1 MRIRD
6 GPAAVRG
13 DAPPPRSHWR
23 EPGRRRG
30 REPRVRRP
38 VALLI
43 SGTPR
48 GREDSGASL
57 VRHSRRLGA
66 GRAHPVGRGSVRWPV
81 RRRLVPRHG
90 RRLERKGHGLE
101 ATDPH
106 RLALADGD
114 RDALRDRR
122 GAAGRR
128 RRRPVRLPEER
139 ATDVAVGLH
148 PERRGDRRL
157 PARPRRHRVRP
168 QGPVGRA
175 PAARH
180 HRAPPG
186 RREELQGRVP
196 ADPPARDGHRP
207 RRGGGEARLRHEGED
222 RRHREEGAQRV
233 GRGSPCTTS

>member
-1 MRIRD
+1 MLRSFVTLA
-6 GPAAVRG
+6 GSALAAL
-13 DAPPPRSHWR
+13 ALS
-23 EPGRRRG
+23 
-30 REPRVRRP
+30 
-38 VALLI
+38 VA
-43 SGTPR
+43 
-48 GREDSGASL
+48 GASGGP
-57 VRHSRRLGA
+57 SAA
-66 GRAHPVGRGSVRWPV
+66 GSFPVTVVASNGKVTVSKRPS
-81 RRRLVPRHG
+81 
-90 RRLERKGHGLE
+90 
-101 ATDPH
+101 PH

-122 GAAGRR
+122 GLAGRR

-139 ATDVAVGLH
+139 SADVALGLH

-168 QGPVGRA
+168 EGPVGRA

-196 ADPPARDGHRP
+196 ADPPARDGHRS
-207 RRGGGEARLRHEGED
+207 RRRGGEARLRHEVED
-222 RRHREEGAQRV
+222 RRHREEGARRV